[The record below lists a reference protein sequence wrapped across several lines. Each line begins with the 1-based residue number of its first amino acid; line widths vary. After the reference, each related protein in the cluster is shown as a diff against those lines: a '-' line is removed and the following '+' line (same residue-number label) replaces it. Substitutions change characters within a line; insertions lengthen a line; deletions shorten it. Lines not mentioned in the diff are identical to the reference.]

1 MVPQVREA
9 IAGLRLPDIEAGD
22 SPRELI
28 VLFIH
33 IEILNA
39 SPIWLEHTMWKLVEL
54 FTNLDLAQLSGIVD
68 NDAVLAFDPGSW
80 DGTTASLGDLTDST
94 ALF

>member
-22 SPRELI
+22 PPRELI

-33 IEILNA
+33 IKILNTL
-39 SPIWLEHTMWKLVEL
+39 STWLEYAMWKLVEL

-68 NDAVLAFDPGSW
+68 NDVVLAFDPGPW
-80 DGTTASLGDLTDST
+80 DGTASPGELTDST
-94 ALF
+94 TPF

>member
-28 VLFIH
+28 VPFIH
-33 IEILNA
+33 IKILHA
-39 SPIWLEHTMWKLVEL
+39 IPIWLEHTMWKLVEL

-68 NDAVLAFDPGSW
+68 NDVVLAFNPGPW
-80 DGTTASLGDLTDST
+80 DGTTASLGEVTEST
-94 ALF
+94 TPP